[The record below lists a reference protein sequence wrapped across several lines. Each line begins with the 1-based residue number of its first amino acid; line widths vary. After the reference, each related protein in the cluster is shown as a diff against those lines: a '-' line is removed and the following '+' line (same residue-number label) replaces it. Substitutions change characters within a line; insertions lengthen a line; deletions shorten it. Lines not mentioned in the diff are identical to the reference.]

1 MSNKYWRILLL
12 ISVLLVT
19 RPTTAHGSAATL
31 STTKSYDGLITEW
44 EATQY
49 SNGTDFTAAGTTQSK
64 TTYAFSY
71 DAFGRLTQSAR
82 FASEATT
89 SDNAFTERN
98 LSYDKNGNLLS
109 LTRYGNTEIKD
120 NFYYSYSGNR
130 LKRLDGTFNGAA
142 ITHAAQTGTTQAS
155 GTADYLYDGN
165 GNMTYDAL
173 RHLALTYYLNNL
185 VNTVSR
191 NDTLLSTYTYLADGT
206 KYKIIDAAGNGRSY
220 IGPFC
225 LAIEKSGSGSSAETK
240 AYLESIEKDG
250 GRILAIEEE
259 TGSGTNSQRSTS
271 YTTLFFIRDHLGSIR
286 AVTDAQGHILERNAY
301 YPFGLQTNQGNAYPT
316 LSERLPQLYA
326 GYISPT
332 PARRDLYNG
341 KEIQTAAGTD
351 YLDYGFRQYDPT
363 AARWFNIDPMAE
375 KYSSLTPYNYCT
387 GNPVQLIDFYGDSI
401 WIYTENVKLLYNNG
415 SLYDISG
422 YKTEIKI
429 KGYVRQ
435 VFKALSTLY
444 QTESGKILINSL
456 QDSKNSFIIC
466 NGSNNEFRAD
476 NPIGAYAEQL
486 RNDSEYTAQYN
497 IHKDTPRLSAGSGG
511 RIVWNPRDGYLN
523 TGGEE
528 LTLSPYTNLA
538 HEMGHAYD
546 ANKGLLDKR
555 KFNGLERLEWQA
567 VYWENLIR
575 QELNKPLRQT
585 YGIISIINNGKLVK
599 PSWYKNE

>member
-19 RPTTAHGSAATL
+19 RPATAHGSAATL

-173 RHLALTYYLNNL
+173 RHLALTYNLNNL

-225 LAIEKSGSGSSAETK
+225 LSISKSGSGSSAETK

-301 YPFGLQTNQGNAYPT
+301 YPFGLQTNQNLAFPT
-316 LSERLPQLYA
+316 ITTSLATLYLN
-326 GYISPT
+326 YITSL

-363 AARWFNIDPMAE
+363 TARWFNVDPMGE
-375 KYSSLTPYNYCT
+375 KYSSLTPYSYCA
-387 GNPVQLIDFYGDSI
+387 GNPISYIDFRGDSI
-401 WIYTENVKLLYNNG
+401 IVNNIG
-415 SLYDISG
+415 
-422 YKTEIKI
+422 
-429 KGYVRQ
+429 
-435 VFKALSTLY
+435 
-444 QTESGKILINSL
+444 N
-456 QDSKNSFIIC
+456 IIQRI
-466 NGSNNEFRAD
+466 GNN
-476 NPIGAYAEQL
+476 
-486 RNDSEYTAQYN
+486 T
-497 IHKDTPRLSAGSGG
+497 
-511 RIVWNPRDGYLN
+511 
-523 TGGEE
+523 
-528 LTLSPYTNLA
+528 
-538 HEMGHAYD
+538 
-546 ANKGLLDKR
+546 
-555 KFNGLERLEWQA
+555 A
-567 VYWENLIR
+567 VYLSSN
-575 QELNKPLRQT
+575 
-585 YGIISIINNGKLVK
+585 SI
-599 PSWYKNE
+599 WYDR

>member
-19 RPTTAHGSAATL
+19 RPATVQGTVSL
-31 STTKSYDGLITEW
+31 APSTTIP
-44 EATQY
+44 
-49 SNGTDFTAAGTTQSK
+49 
-64 TTYAFSY
+64 
-71 DAFGRLTQSAR
+71 
-82 FASEATT
+82 
-89 SDNAFTERN
+89 
-98 LSYDKNGNLLS
+98 
-109 LTRYGNTEIKD
+109 
-120 NFYYSYSGNR
+120 
-130 LKRLDGTFNGAA
+130 
-142 ITHAAQTGTTQAS
+142 
-155 GTADYLYDGN
+155 
-165 GNMTYDAL
+165 
-173 RHLALTYYLNNL
+173 
-185 VNTVSR
+185 V
-191 NDTLLSTYTYLADGT
+191 LSTYTYLADGT

-301 YPFGLQTNQGNAYPT
+301 YPFGLQTNQNLAFPTITTSLATLYPN
-316 LSERLPQLYA
+316 S
-326 GYISPT
+326 ISSL

-363 AARWFNIDPMAE
+363 TARWFNIDPMAE